1 MRERLLRENDL
12 TLDRASEM
20 VQAAEVTADQMHV
33 MSGEQTV
40 SAVETQYGR
49 GQGRKGH
56 QGHKQFRHPVKKPGA
71 QCKYCP
77 YEHAPKSCPAYGKQC
92 RKCGKMNHFQS
103 KCKHRLVKQI
113 HSSVSDNDYNVGT
126 ITTVNSV
133 GNKRRAMITLKLGD
147 SSVPVT
153 LQTAACCRVPSM
165 CVSLEIQR
173 WPN

>member
-1 MRERLLRENDL
+1 MEDVLNKFEEHCNPRQNVIYERYKFQCRHQETGESGSHFPTELRIAADSCDFGRITMSQIIRDRFVHGLRDAKVRERLLRENDL

-56 QGHKQFRHPVKKPGA
+56 QGHKQFRHPVKKPQEGDCKPGA

-92 RKCGKMNHFQS
+92 R
-103 KCKHRLVKQI
+103 
-113 HSSVSDNDYNVGT
+113 
-126 ITTVNSV
+126 
-133 GNKRRAMITLKLGD
+133 
-147 SSVPVT
+147 
-153 LQTAACCRVPSM
+153 
-165 CVSLEIQR
+165 
-173 WPN
+173 